1 MAAGPDAY
9 GQTWRLEAAARVN
22 VAFPASSVYISDLEV
37 FAFHLYNGTVLH
49 PMQYDVSVDG
59 GETFPVMRA
68 TAAPN
73 MNDMLGSSLLTLAD
87 GTRRILLL
95 LNGTPSFGYSDT
107 VFSLPTSSTWTLVQP
122 PNSLGTVN
130 SIGVRGLNVVAVRQ
144 DGRS

>member
-1 MAAGPDAY
+1 MAAGPDAF
-9 GQTWRLEAAARVN
+9 GQKWRLEAAARVN

-59 GETFPVMRA
+59 GETFPVIRA

-73 MNDMLGSSLLTLAD
+73 MGDVFGAFLIPLAD

-95 LNGTPSFGYSDT
+95 VNATLAIAYSDT
-107 VFSLPTSSTWTLVQP
+107 VFSLPSSSTWTLV
-122 PNSLGTVN
+122 
-130 SIGVRGLNVVAVRQ
+130 
-144 DGRS
+144 

>member
-9 GQTWRLEAAARVN
+9 GQTWRLEAAPRVN
-22 VAFPASSVYISDLEV
+22 VAFPASSVYITDLEV
-37 FAFHLYNGTVLH
+37 FAFHLWNGAVLH

-73 MNDMLGSSLLTLAD
+73 ISHPRGAFLVTLAD

-95 LNGTPSFGYSDT
+95 VNGTPSLAYSAT